1 MPATKVGKIQSARYR
16 RASNGSL
23 IKPHQQ
29 SNRDRC
35 SDYIVDA
42 KGDKTLSEDL
52 ESIKDVKSNQEYLI
66 KYAFN
71 KHKCYDIETDTL
83 LRSTNC
89 SSIKNAKSEFLADEM
104 AYYSVK
110 IESGNSQNI
119 NKAFHII
126 NSFKGHT
133 VPAAKVHAIG
143 EEFARRLAGD
153 NFKYVVSTHTN
164 TDHFHNHI
172 VINAYAADGPYKFID
187 DWNLGLKLQ
196 RISNELSLENGVEII
211 SERADKGTYELDEN
225 KLTFT
230 KIRDKKMADNG
241 SAKSKLMSDII
252 LTAKNSSNWEE
263 YKTQMIKKGYRLN
276 QNIKSVTY
284 ICKGI
289 GAIRDNRLGFQFTR
303 AYIENFFNEKNELD
317 NIKSIK
323 LRINTN
329 NLYTPKYVGTGK
341 NSVRIPAILRLISYL
356 IKIFKE
362 ILNADTI
369 KYQKKDKSNVIS
381 VKNIEKQ
388 LNNLENIEKM
398 IKNYEINNFSSL
410 KIRKNQILREY
421 TLLNNRHKDFST
433 TIRKLKSIEKAI
445 YDYKDIKDTIKN
457 LGIEEKDLKLYDFTN
472 DDILINKAKLN
483 PIKPKTK
490 SRLYQALHNSGFVLK
505 YQYNQ
510 LTEDEAKDICY
521 FLAAK
526 KDHKGDIPIPN
537 SLYTLSEYLYLKKNN
552 KLPKTEKTP
561 LENRFL
567 TLDYK
572 ELINKYP
579 VLKKNEERSVKNAYQ
594 TEIKLYRDAILKLR
608 SYGLNTEAQIDD
620 FKENTI
626 NVIISNYKNASERLN
641 EYKKELQNL
650 NKIESFYDGS
660 YENIYKPIKML
671 SEHDIIEKEINSL
684 IKSNESTTEELLCL
698 QSTLRDLDLSILDD
712 ESVIIAPIDILTVA
726 KLALFIQGKDLE
738 IDDLLKLDKSEIKQ
752 IILDFIKNDEY
763 NLDKL
768 IEGQL
773 DMEKQSEKYNIY
785 QNKIEI
791 IDNSNTK
798 PKIHANIEQKE
809 SKDENYYKDD

>member
-23 IKPHQQ
+23 IKPRQQ

-211 SERADKGTYELDEN
+211 SEKADKGTYELDEN

-341 NSVRIPAILRLISYL
+341 QSIRIPAILRLISFL

-457 LGIEEKDLKLYDFTN
+457 LCIEEKDLKLYDFTN

-490 SRLYQALHNSGFVLK
+490 ARLYQSLHNSGFVLK

-510 LTEDEAKDICY
+510 LTEDEAKNICY

-526 KDHKGDIPIPN
+526 KDHKEDIPIPN

-572 ELINKYP
+572 ELMNKYRE
-579 VLKKNEERSVKNAYQ
+579 LKKNDESTIKYAYQ

-608 SYGLNTEAQIDD
+608 SYGLNTETQIDD

-626 NVIISNYKNASERLN
+626 DVIISNYKNASERLN
-641 EYKKELQNL
+641 EYKQELQDL

-698 QSTLRDLDLSILDD
+698 QSALRDLDLSILDD
-712 ESVIIAPIDILTVA
+712 ESIIIAPIDILTVA

-752 IILDFIKNDEY
+752 IILDFINNDEY

-768 IEGQL
+768 VEGQL
-773 DMEKQSEKYNIY
+773 DMEKQSEKYNTY
-785 QNKIEI
+785 QNEIEI
-791 IDNSNTK
+791 MNNNEDK
-798 PKIHANIEQKE
+798 PKIQTNIKQKE
-809 SKDENYYKDD
+809 NKNKDFYKDD